1 MPTIGLNHYNLRAA
15 PELLAELKEFYCEVV
30 GLELGKRMP
39 AMSSGYWLYAGGQD
53 ILHLS
58 EAKQGE
64 IRLTHVASTFDHVA
78 LTCTQR
84 SEIESRLKSYGIQF
98 KTSHTPLI
106 GKVQVFF
113 QDPAGNGVELNFS
126 DE

>member
-58 EAKQGE
+58 EAKQGKYVSPTWLA
-64 IRLTHVASTFDHVA
+64 RLIMSLSLVPNA
-78 LTCTQR
+78 R
-84 SEIESRLKSYGIQF
+84 K
-98 KTSHTPLI
+98 
-106 GKVQVFF
+106 
-113 QDPAGNGVELNFS
+113 LNRA
-126 DE
+126 